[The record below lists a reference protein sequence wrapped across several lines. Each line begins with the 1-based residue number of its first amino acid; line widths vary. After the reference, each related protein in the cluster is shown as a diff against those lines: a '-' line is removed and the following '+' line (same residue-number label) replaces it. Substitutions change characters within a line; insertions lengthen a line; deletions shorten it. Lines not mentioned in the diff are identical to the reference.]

1 MVGGAV
7 EAVADALDEE
17 EDEDEDEDEDD
28 DDDVPWLALHAAAKM
43 ATATKAAT
51 DRVARLR
58 L

>member
-1 MVGGAV
+1 VVGGAV

-17 EDEDEDEDEDD
+17 EDEDEDEDDD
-28 DDDVPWLALHAAAKM
+28 EDVPWLALHAAAKM